1 MALSG
6 HMEIYGNECPVTAGE
21 GSKTFDIVGFSGAP
35 EEQASQAAYFD
46 TFCSSF

>member
-6 HMEIYGNECPVTAGE
+6 YIEIYGNQRPVTAGG

-35 EEQASQAAYFD
+35 E
-46 TFCSSF
+46 

>member
-6 HMEIYGNECPVTAGE
+6 HMEIYGNRAPVTAGE
-21 GSKTFDIVGFSGAP
+21 SSKTSDIVGFSDAP
-35 EEQASQAAYFD
+35 EEQPLAAYFD